1 MLGKGNKKINKKD
14 QENTTALHYAVRYNH
29 LHIVKLLLDYGAG
42 KEKVECSTNHK
53 FDYMVCVYSVCSHLN
68 LKSWFADKFI
78 TDPLEKI
85 YNLDYDLNDPHT
97 FRH

>member
-42 KEKVECSTNHK
+42 KEKVEQLITSLTTW
-53 FDYMVCVYSVCSHLN
+53 CVYTVYVVISISNHGLLIN
-68 LKSWFADKFI
+68 L
-78 TDPLEKI
+78 
-85 YNLDYDLNDPHT
+85 
-97 FRH
+97 